1 MAHGNKLE
9 EWLRFRT
16 RESGLQ
22 AIAALEWNVSDC
34 GKQLEALGR
43 LPDSQFLPATYRE
56 LEARQHE
63 AKRHLAIAKQSMEGL
78 TK

>member
-1 MAHGNKLE
+1 MAHGNRVQ
-9 EWLRFRT
+9 EWLTFRT

-22 AIAALEWNVSDC
+22 AIAALEWNVKDC

-43 LPDSQFLPATYRE
+43 LPDSQFLPTAYRE

-63 AKRHLAIAKQSMEGL
+63 AKRHLEIAKKNMEGL
-78 TK
+78 MK